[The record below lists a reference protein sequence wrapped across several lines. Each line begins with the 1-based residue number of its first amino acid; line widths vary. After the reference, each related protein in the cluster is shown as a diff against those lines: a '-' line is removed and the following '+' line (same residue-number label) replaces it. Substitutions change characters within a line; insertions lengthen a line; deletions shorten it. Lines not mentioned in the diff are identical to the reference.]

1 MGEETTKRLTRNV
14 GQAEL
19 PEVVQAAKAAGQ
31 RVVVIGETM
40 RQRVVPFAESIG
52 ADWYK
57 PRSNIPENW
66 MKNNERWIK
75 QLIKEGAV
83 IIDIGEDVA
92 RAVRSEYYAMEKRI
106 LEAAG
111 YGVIKV
117 AE

>member
-1 MGEETTKRLTRNV
+1 MRD
-14 GQAEL
+14 
-19 PEVVQAAKAAGQ
+19 
-31 RVVVIGETM
+31 RVI
-40 RQRVVPFAESIG
+40 PFAESIG

-57 PRSNIPENW
+57 PRSTIPENW

-83 IIDIGEDVA
+83 FIDIGEDVA
-92 RAVRSEYYAMEKRI
+92 RAIRSEYYAMERRI

-117 AE
+117 TK